1 MIPEH
6 LKYTKTHEWVQIK
19 RNNTARVGVTE
30 YGQKRFDKILFVQ
43 LPEVD
48 AELEQ
53 FDSFGVVESEK
64 TVAEIYSP
72 LGGRIAS
79 VNEEIEEDPSII
91 LHDSYGDG
99 WMIELEHINEDE
111 VKNLLDSAEYE
122 EYINSG
128 GSDD

>member
-1 MIPEH
+1 
-6 LKYTKTHEWVQIK
+6 
-19 RNNTARVGVTE
+19 
-30 YGQKRFDKILFVQ
+30 VQ

-64 TVAEIYSP
+64 AVAEIYSP
-72 LGGRIAS
+72 LGGRIVS
-79 VNEEIEEDPSII
+79 VNEEIEEDPFII
-91 LHDSYGDG
+91 LHDPYGDG

-111 VKNLLDSAEYE
+111 VKNLLDSAAYE